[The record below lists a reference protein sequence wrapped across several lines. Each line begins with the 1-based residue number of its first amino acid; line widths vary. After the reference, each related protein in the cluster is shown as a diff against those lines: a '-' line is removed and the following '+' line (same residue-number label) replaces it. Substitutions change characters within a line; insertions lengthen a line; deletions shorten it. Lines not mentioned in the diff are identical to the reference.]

1 MRKEVEIIKNHFR
14 NEDGTRRSPRANKTM
29 DTETTKRTRLETQRR
44 HSWGKR
50 QRRPNTWATGAVRR
64 CEENQSKGRDREKT
78 TVLENF
84 LEIKKKKKRKDLHLL
99 I

>member
-1 MRKEVEIIKNHFR
+1 
-14 NEDGTRRSPRANKTM
+14 M
-29 DTETTKRTRLETQRR
+29 DTETTKRTRLETKQR

-84 LEIKKKKKRKDLHLL
+84 LEIKKKKRFASSYLKILYTLYGIDGIVVSVAAFQRYLR
-99 I
+99 